1 MIETRA
7 QEQRGAPESRKL
19 DMGVGVGVAVGGT
32 NRLND

>member
-7 QEQRGAPESRKL
+7 QEQRGAPDAESRKL
-19 DMGVGVGVAVGGT
+19 DMGVGVAVGGT